1 MVNIRRKLQVKLNL
15 EEYIDEK
22 KEANDLMKK
31 NFKLWMIVVLTI
43 ILSTIVV
50 PVYSTKAS
58 MLSIK
63 LNKSCVTLK
72 IGETYQLKTNI
83 ADSSC
88 TWKSSNKSIVTVSA
102 TGKLRAKKAGSATV
116 TANINGKTAKCK
128 VTVAKAPAWSRKT
141 WKNKVSDWTMEFSSQ
156 YTTVFKSNGTVCQ
169 IGWRNKDTGYYRVL
183 SGNKIKAYYT
193 DNYVSWAGSTTPQ
206 KVKGYSYTVLYT
218 YNKNTKTVTA
228 KYSSGFYKQML
239 SNAQDGVLYSN

>member
-1 MVNIRRKLQVKLNL
+1 MI
-15 EEYIDEK
+15 K
-22 KEANDLMKK
+22 K
-31 NFKLWMIVVLTI
+31 FKLWMTVVFAI
-43 ILSTIVV
+43 ILSIIVV
-50 PVYSTKAS
+50 PMYSAKANT
-58 MLSIK
+58 LSIK
-63 LNKSCVTLK
+63 LNKKSVTLK
-72 IGETYQLKTNI
+72 IGETYQLKSNF
-83 ADSSC
+83 SESVSC

-239 SNAQDGVLYSN
+239 SNAQNGVLYSN

>member
-1 MVNIRRKLQVKLNL
+1 MRKK
-15 EEYIDEK
+15 
-22 KEANDLMKK
+22 
-31 NFKLWMIVVLTI
+31 FKLWMTVVFAI
-43 ILSTIVV
+43 ILSIIVV
-50 PVYSTKAS
+50 PMYSAKANT
-58 MLSIK
+58 LSIK
-63 LNKSCVTLK
+63 LNKKSVTLK
-72 IGETYQLKTNI
+72 IGETYQLKSNF
-83 ADSSC
+83 SESVSC

-206 KVKGYSYTVLYT
+206 KRKRIFVYCIVYV
-218 YNKNTKTVTA
+218 
-228 KYSSGFYKQML
+228 
-239 SNAQDGVLYSN
+239 

>member
-1 MVNIRRKLQVKLNL
+1 MRKK
-15 EEYIDEK
+15 
-22 KEANDLMKK
+22 
-31 NFKLWMIVVLTI
+31 FKLWMTVVFAI
-43 ILSTIVV
+43 ILSIIVV
-50 PVYSTKAS
+50 PMYSAKANT
-58 MLSIK
+58 LSIK
-63 LNKSCVTLK
+63 LNKKSVTLK

-88 TWKSSNKSIVTVSA
+88 TWKSSNKSIVTVST

-116 TANINGKTAKCK
+116 TVNISGKTTKCK

-169 IGWRNKDTGYYRVL
+169 TGWRNKDTGYYRVL

-193 DNYVSWAGSTTPQ
+193 DNYVSWAGSVTPQ
-206 KVKGYSYTVLYT
+206 KVKGYSYTVIYT

-228 KYSSGFYKQML
+228 KYSSNFYKQML

>member
-1 MVNIRRKLQVKLNL
+1 MKRKQKRW
-15 EEYIDEK
+15 IMII
-22 KEANDLMKK
+22 LM
-31 NFKLWMIVVLTI
+31 I
-43 ILSTIVV
+43 ILSISIV
-50 PVYSTKAS
+50 PVYSVKANTS
-58 MLSIK
+58 SIK
-63 LNKSCVTLK
+63 LNKKTIVLK
-72 IGETYQLKTNI
+72 IGESYQLKTNI
-83 ADSSC
+83 SESVSC

-102 TGKLRAKKAGSATV
+102 TGKLRAKKAGSAIV

-169 IGWRNKDTGYYRVL
+169 TGWRNKDTGYYRVL

-193 DNYVSWAGSTTPQ
+193 DNYVSWAGSVTPQ
-206 KVKGYSYTVLYT
+206 KVKGYSYTVIYT

-228 KYSSGFYKQML
+228 KYSSNFYKQML

>member
-1 MVNIRRKLQVKLNL
+1 MRKK
-15 EEYIDEK
+15 
-22 KEANDLMKK
+22 
-31 NFKLWMIVVLTI
+31 FKLWMTVVFAI
-43 ILSTIVV
+43 ILSIIVV
-50 PVYSTKAS
+50 PMYSAKANT
-58 MLSIK
+58 LSIK
-63 LNKSCVTLK
+63 LNKKSVTLK
-72 IGETYQLKTNI
+72 IGETYQLKSNF
-83 ADSSC
+83 SESVSC

-116 TANINGKTAKCK
+116 TANINGKTSKCK

-239 SNAQDGVLYSN
+239 SNAQNGVLYSN